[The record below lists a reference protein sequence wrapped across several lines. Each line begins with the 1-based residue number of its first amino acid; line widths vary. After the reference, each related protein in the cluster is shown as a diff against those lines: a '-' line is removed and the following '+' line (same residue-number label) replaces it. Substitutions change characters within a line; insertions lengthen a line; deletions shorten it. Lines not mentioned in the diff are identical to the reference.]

1 MWKEEYNF
9 DPHWF
14 RTPFNQRMH
23 YLDVGSGFPAVM
35 LHGNPTWSFMYRK
48 LIAVAKEQ
56 HIRAIAP
63 DHIGCGYSDKPQDWD
78 YRLAK
83 HVSNL
88 EALVDDVLQLPQFDL
103 VVHDWGAPIG
113 FLYAV
118 RHPDKIRKIVV
129 MNSVVWMSSHFPR
142 AVYLTRWPFIGSL
155 IVRSWNLL
163 LKKALKS
170 CTVKP
175 LSKNAIDGFRVPYNT
190 FESRVAIQRFPQDIP
205 TKPSHPSYNDFRFI
219 KEHLPLLRE
228 KPMLICWGEQD
239 FCFPNRFLK
248 RWKKY
253 FPDATVQTYPEC
265 GHFVLEEDNDAIPRI
280 VDFLKAPLEETKN
293 TEETKNATASP
304 QGA

>member
-142 AVYLTRWPFIGSL
+142 SVYLTRWPFIG
-155 IVRSWNLL
+155 
-163 LKKALKS
+163 
-170 CTVKP
+170 
-175 LSKNAIDGFRVPYNT
+175 
-190 FESRVAIQRFPQDIP
+190 
-205 TKPSHPSYNDFRFI
+205 
-219 KEHLPLLRE
+219 
-228 KPMLICWGEQD
+228 
-239 FCFPNRFLK
+239 
-248 RWKKY
+248 
-253 FPDATVQTYPEC
+253 
-265 GHFVLEEDNDAIPRI
+265 
-280 VDFLKAPLEETKN
+280 
-293 TEETKNATASP
+293 
-304 QGA
+304 

>member
-1 MWKEEYNF
+1 MTGGR
-9 DPHWF
+9 PSASSM
-14 RTPFNQRMH
+14 P
-23 YLDVGSGFPAVM
+23 SA
-35 LHGNPTWSFMYRK
+35 
-48 LIAVAKEQ
+48 
-56 HIRAIAP
+56 IR
-63 DHIGCGYSDKPQDWD
+63 
-78 YRLAK
+78 
-83 HVSNL
+83 
-88 EALVDDVLQLPQFDL
+88 
-103 VVHDWGAPIG
+103 
-113 FLYAV
+113 
-118 RHPDKIRKIVV
+118 
-129 MNSVVWMSSHFPR
+129 MSSHFPR
-142 AVYLTRWPFIGSL
+142 SVYLTRWPLIGSL

-219 KEHLPLLRE
+219 KEHLSLLRE